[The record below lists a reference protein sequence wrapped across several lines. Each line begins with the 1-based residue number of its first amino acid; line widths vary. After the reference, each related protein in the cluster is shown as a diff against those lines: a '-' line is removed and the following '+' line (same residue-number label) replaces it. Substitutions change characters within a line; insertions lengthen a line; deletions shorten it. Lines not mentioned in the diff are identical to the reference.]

1 LKKVLAALLA
11 VSLVLS
17 LTACSSSASKA
28 ESSEDSA
35 SSLVSASE
43 SSVPEAAQPVTSD
56 ESSAA
61 SSDDIPVFS
70 SVIDDN
76 GYFTGITASDIAT
89 IPDYKGIAIPAE
101 NHQVSDEEV
110 QTKIDSI
117 LSNYKTETQVKD
129 RAVKDG
135 DTVNIDYVGTIDGQ
149 EFQGG
154 NTNGQGTQVTIG
166 TTKYID
172 DFLEQLIGHKPGETF
187 DVNVTFP
194 DDYGQEDLNGK
205 DAVFKTTINYIVEES
220 VPELTDEF
228 VTSNLTGYSDAQD
241 VIDKTRQDLVYQ
253 KEQTYI
259 QDYLMQ
265 NSTFKDI
272 PQSLYDYQND
282 CITTFY
288 SAYASAYGMTLDQF
302 VQSYVGADSM
312 KDYLDSVQDQNDTA
326 IKTALIYQAIAEKEG
341 IKSTEQDVVDYLTK
355 EVKNDD
361 VDTYTSQ
368 YGMPYLK
375 QVVLDWTAFHV
386 IVDNAKLQ

>member
-1 LKKVLAALLA
+1 MKKVLAALMA

-28 ESSEDSA
+28 ESSQDSGSA
-35 SSLVSASE
+35 SSAA
-43 SSVPEAAQPVTSD
+43 SVPEAAQPQTSE

-61 SSDDIPVFS
+61 ASDIPVFS
-70 SVIDDN
+70 SIIDDN
-76 GYFTGITASDIAT
+76 GYFTDITASDIVT
-89 IPDYKGIAIPAE
+89 LPDYRGIAIPAE
-101 NHQVSDEEV
+101 NHQISDEEV

-117 LSNYKTETQVKD
+117 LSNYKTTQQITD

-135 DTVNIDYVGTIDGQ
+135 DTVNIDYVGTVDGV

-166 TTKYID
+166 VTKYID
-172 DFLEQLIGHKPGETF
+172 DFLDQLVGHKPGETF

-194 DDYGQEDLNGK
+194 DDYGQENLNGK
-205 DAVFKTTINYIVEES
+205 DAVFKTTINYIVEET

-228 VTSNLTGYSDAQD
+228 VTTNLTGYTDAQD
-241 VIDKTRQDLVYQ
+241 VIDKTRQDLTYQ
-253 KEQTYI
+253 KEQTYL
-259 QDYLMQ
+259 QDYLIK

-288 SAYASAYGMTLDQF
+288 AAYASAYGMSLDQF
-302 VQSYVGADSM
+302 VQDYVGKDSM
-312 KDYLDSVQDQNDTA
+312 EAYLDSVQDQNDTA
-326 IKTALIYQAIAEKEG
+326 IKTALIYQAVAEKEG
-341 IKSTEQDVVDYLTK
+341 IKASEQDVVDYLTN
-355 EVKNDD
+355 EVKNND
-361 VDTYTSQ
+361 VDGYTSQ

-375 QVVLDWTAFHV
+375 QVVLDWTAFRL
-386 IVDNAKLQ
+386 IADSADLQ